1 MYCFVFVFRVKDNNI
16 KVLKNVFL
24 SEHFKNNTQH
34 TKMYIVLGQNTSYA
48 DRNPVLSIM
57 KTKLCL

>member
-1 MYCFVFVFRVKDNNI
+1 MYCFVFVFRIKDNNI
-16 KVLKNVFL
+16 NSFFNVFL

-34 TKMYIVLGQNTSYA
+34 TKMHIVLRQNTSYA

-57 KTKLCL
+57 KTKLCV